1 MPGPGAS
8 ETACQLQY
16 RNGRTAEHRQNRI
29 SCGGPMSV
37 KEHFTG
43 RRCQGT
49 VRRIFPGTDNL
60 SLAIAAW
67 CGRCFPVGNKHDG
80 PSVVRLCQRN
90 PEITD
95 FRRFEDTIGGDVI
108 DGGRITVGTRRLL
121 KEGGLVN
128 TNTAV
133 LWRSGKDMGESERM
147 IAGMTT
153 GGHDRGG
160 MVVLLG
166 VAVLATHVNFTD
178 WL

>member
-1 MPGPGAS
+1 
-8 ETACQLQY
+8 
-16 RNGRTAEHRQNRI
+16 
-29 SCGGPMSV
+29 MSV
-37 KEHFTG
+37 KENFTG

-49 VRRIFPGTDNL
+49 VRRIFPGTDNI
-60 SLAIAAW
+60 SVAIAAW
-67 CGRCFPVGNKHDG
+67 CGRCFPVGNKHDR
-80 PSVVRLCQRN
+80 PSVIRLCQRN

-128 TNTAV
+128 TNAAV
-133 LWRSGKDMGESERM
+133 LWRRGKDMGESERM

-153 GGHDRGG
+153 GGHDRGRG
-160 MVVLLG
+160 VVVLLR

-178 WL
+178 PCQFTDWL